1 MRKEI
6 KVATAPLLLPT
17 LLLAAAGLF
26 ELQGCLKDRAMETYK
41 IYTPVYVRRDTVL
54 HKIVGNAAAPVS
66 RPGQIY
72 VKGNYIYL
80 NDIDKGIHIFDN
92 TNPSNP
98 VQTGFLL
105 IPGNENIA
113 IRNNI
118 LYADMYTD
126 LVSIDISDPRNP
138 RVVGTLQ
145 NFFTGR
151 NTGANPGYM
160 LSGWIVRDT
169 TCPVPPGGTG
179 IFLIPHSNY
188 LTYFGAAVPAAAF
201 AANSANSS
209 GNTGIAGS
217 EATMT
222 LVGNYLY
229 AIPEQHSL
237 GVVDISD
244 SSHPA
249 LVQSSFAGDD
259 LETIFPLQDKVLLL
273 GSKEGVFVYSISN
286 PAQPTQVSEF
296 THGTACD
303 PVIADPKFAYVTLR
317 SGTDCGGAANELD
330 VLDAQDIM
338 NTALLKS
345 YPMTSPSGLCEDGS
359 LLFVCDG
366 TVVKVFDNSDPQN
379 LQLLSSLPVTRP
391 NDVIAANHILI
402 VVAASG
408 LYEFDYTDPKNVV
421 QKSFIATTNLNS

>member
-1 MRKEI
+1 ML
-6 KVATAPLLLPT
+6 AQTSMLPV
-17 LLLAAAGLF
+17 LLLAATALF
-26 ELQGCLKDRAMETYK
+26 ELQGCLKDRAIETYK
-41 IYTPVYVRRDTVL
+41 IYTPVYVQIDTLL
-54 HKIVGNAAAPVS
+54 HKIVGNAAVPVS
-66 RPGQIY
+66 RPGQLY

-92 TNPSNP
+92 SDPSNP
-98 VQTGFLL
+98 AQTGFLT

-126 LVSIDISDPRNP
+126 LVSIDISDPKHP
-138 RVVGTLQ
+138 RLTGTLQ

-151 NTGANPGYM
+151 NTGADPGFM
-160 LSGWIVRDT
+160 LSGWMVRDT
-169 TCPVPPGGTG
+169 TCPVPPQGNG
-179 IFLIPHSNY
+179 IFLIPHTNY

-201 AANSANSS
+201 AANSANAS
-209 GNTGIAGS
+209 GSTGVAGS

-249 LVQSSFAGDD
+249 LVQTSFAGDD

-286 PAQPTQVSEF
+286 PGQPAEVSEF

-303 PVIADPKFAYVTLR
+303 PVIADSKFAYVTLR
-317 SGTDCGGAANELD
+317 SGSSCGGAANELD
-330 VLDAQDIM
+330 VLDAHDIM

-366 TVVKVFDNSDPQN
+366 TLVKLFDNSDPQN
-379 LQLLSSLPVTRP
+379 LQLLSSLPVTGAS
-391 NDVIAANHILI
+391 DVIAASHILV
-402 VVAASG
+402 VVATSG

-421 QKSFIATTNLNS
+421 QKSFIATANPNL